1 MIMAAASII
10 GALADVTKLFD
21 TIGKV
26 TGKTNGDLFAKTL
39 KELKVDNT
47 TVDLIKANGNMISF
61 MSKYIVEIPIIVTK
75 DMYSRN
81 DIDKVIEH
89 TIDVYSSFYLRT
101 FNILTNMYHLEGQTA
116 INLLNSKVDLE
127 NYGPLQEGLTT
138 LENVEK
144 FSLGKTSRPDLEAI
158 EASVEKETT
167 WVEDTT
173 TNSKTII
180 RNINLT
186 CRVGSKI
193 SIKDS
198 IGGDDENIIDNLTVN
213 IPIII
218 KANVMVSDFSNIV
231 NGISHLNSNTT
242 FFKRLLQYRVGLI
255 SFWNLFTAND
265 LVEKYKTESLSK
277 ENISAIL
284 NKASTNHFDL
294 GKLLDKKV
302 GLNKIV
308 FSYIMSD
315 MEYEKLGKASG
326 YDFRKNKGKD
336 ELMNATLALNIT
348 TINPDRDIV
357 TIYLNGI
364 GGMASSAISKLSK
377 SGTKDNSDMI
387 AAMALALMSNKP
399 IL

>member
-1 MIMAAASII
+1 
-10 GALADVTKLFD
+10 
-21 TIGKV
+21 
-26 TGKTNGDLFAKTL
+26 
-39 KELKVDNT
+39 
-47 TVDLIKANGNMISF
+47 
-61 MSKYIVEIPIIVTK
+61 
-75 DMYSRN
+75 
-81 DIDKVIEH
+81 
-89 TIDVYSSFYLRT
+89 
-101 FNILTNMYHLEGQTA
+101 
-116 INLLNSKVDLE
+116 
-127 NYGPLQEGLTT
+127 
-138 LENVEK
+138 
-144 FSLGKTSRPDLEAI
+144 
-158 EASVEKETT
+158 
-167 WVEDTT
+167 
-173 TNSKTII
+173 
-180 RNINLT
+180 
-186 CRVGSKI
+186 
-193 SIKDS
+193 
-198 IGGDDENIIDNLTVN
+198 
-213 IPIII
+213 
-218 KANVMVSDFSNIV
+218 MVSDFSNIV